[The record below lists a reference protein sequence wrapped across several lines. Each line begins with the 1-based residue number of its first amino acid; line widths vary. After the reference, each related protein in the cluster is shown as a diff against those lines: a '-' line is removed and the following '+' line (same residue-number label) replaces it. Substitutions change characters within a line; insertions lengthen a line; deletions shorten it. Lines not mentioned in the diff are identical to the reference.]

1 MFDSIDT
8 IKHFS
13 NDTYAVN
20 IISANHTGR
29 IRLREILPVL
39 PQQTAAGKVNMLDGM
54 LTVYKEA
61 GFTSNDV
68 VAKLRGILRQK
79 KIGHTGTLDP
89 DATGVLPV
97 CLGKGTKLCD
107 LIADRD
113 KEYVAVLHLG
123 VETDTQDM
131 SGQVLA
137 QKTAQEV
144 GETVTEEM
152 IRTRAAAFLGTYAQ
166 IPPMYSAL
174 KVNGK
179 KLYELARAG
188 QTIERKPREVQIY
201 ELEILDI
208 ALPLV
213 KMRVRCSKGTYI
225 RTLCHDLGQAL
236 GVGGA
241 MESLLR
247 TRVGNFHLQD
257 ALTLGQ
263 IEEIARD
270 GEQNPSEEDR
280 QARIRPYVQPV
291 ETFFDDAVALS
302 VTENGQKLLDNGNA
316 LGLSQLISAEEGNGK
331 LPAFRD
337 QERVRIYARDGGFR
351 GLYRFDQGKGML
363 VVEKMF

>member
-1 MFDSIDT
+1 
-8 IKHFS
+8 
-13 NDTYAVN
+13 
-20 IISANHTGR
+20 
-29 IRLREILPVL
+29 
-39 PQQTAAGKVNMLDGM
+39 MLDGM

-131 SGQVLA
+131 SGQVLV
-137 QKTAQEV
+137 QRSAQEV
-144 GETVTEEM
+144 KETVTEEM
-152 IRTRAAAFLGTYAQ
+152 IRSLAAGFLGTYAQ

-188 QTIERKPREVQIY
+188 QTVERKAREVQIY

-208 ALPLV
+208 DLPLV

-225 RTLCHDLGQAL
+225 RTLCHDLGQKL

-247 TRVGNFHLQD
+247 TRVGNFLLQD

-263 IEEIARD
+263 IEEIAR
-270 GEQNPSEEDR
+270 GAAQNPGEEDR
-280 QARIRPYVQPV
+280 QARIKPYVQPV
-291 ETFFDDAVALS
+291 ESFFDDAVALK
-302 VTENGQKLLDNGNA
+302 VTEQGQRLLDNGNA
-316 LGLSQLISAEEGNGK
+316 LRLSQVTDLEKDTAK
-331 LPAFRD
+331 LPLLRT
-337 QERVRIYARDGGFR
+337 QERVRIYAQDGAFR
-351 GLYRFDQGKGML
+351 GLYRFDQEKGML